1 MAHVAEVIPV
11 SQNSLP
17 VGGNLIASGG
27 EPEHQVQT
35 SQGAAFYQSTSS
47 AVNVLQVSKFILGE
61 CPGL

>member
-17 VGGNLIASGG
+17 VGENLIASGG

-35 SQGAAFYQSTSS
+35 SQGAAFYQPTSS
-47 AVNVLQVSKFILGE
+47 AVNVLQVSKYCL
-61 CPGL
+61 